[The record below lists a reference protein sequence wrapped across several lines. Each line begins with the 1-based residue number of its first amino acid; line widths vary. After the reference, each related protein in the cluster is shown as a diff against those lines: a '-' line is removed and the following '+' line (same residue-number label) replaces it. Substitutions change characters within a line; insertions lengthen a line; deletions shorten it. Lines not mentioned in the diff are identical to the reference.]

1 MNTRERFQA
10 VLNFKSPDRLPVME
24 WASWWN
30 KTIERWQT
38 EGLPVMESREVM
50 KYFNLDLHYQNWI
63 RPITVSLPQPKESG
77 KGIIE
82 TADEYLSIKKYLY
95 PLPGIEGRIWEK
107 FASEQK
113 AGNAAIWFT
122 LEGFFW
128 FPRKLLGIE
137 RHLYSYYDDPEL
149 LHLICDDLFKYHMS
163 VIEKI
168 SCFCVPDFMTFA
180 EDMSYNNGP
189 MISKEFFDV
198 FIKPYYE
205 RLVPS
210 LHEKGIKVI
219 VDSDGY
225 IEELC
230 GWFSESGV
238 DGFLP
243 LERNAGCDINSLRE
257 KYPDKIFIGAFDK
270 TVMHLGEDALRNEF
284 ERLLPAARKGGFII
298 SCDHQTPP
306 EVSLENYK
314 LYLRLFEEYSRSI

>member
-1 MNTRERFQA
+1 MNTRERFQNL
-10 VLNFKSPDRLPVME
+10 LNFKTVDRLPVIE
-24 WASWWN
+24 WASWWS
-30 KTIERWQT
+30 KTIERWQS
-38 EGLPVMESREVM
+38 EGLPPMESRETM
-50 KYFNLDLHYQNWI
+50 KYFNLDLHYQDWI
-63 RPITVSLPQPKESG
+63 RASAASLPKAQEHG

-82 TADEYLSIKKYLY
+82 SADDYLAIKEYLY
-95 PLPGIEGRIWEK
+95 PNIAVKEDRWRTL
-107 FASEQK
+107 ALEQRS
-113 AGNAAIWFT
+113 GNAAVWFS

-128 FPRKLLGIE
+128 FPRTLLGIE
-137 RHLYSYYDDPEL
+137 RHLYSFYDAPEL
-149 LHLICDDLFKYHMS
+149 LQMISDDLLKFHMS

-168 SCFCVPDFMTFA
+168 SSFCTPDFMTFA

-189 MISKEFFDV
+189 MISKELFDV

-205 RLVPS
+205 KLVPF

-225 IEELC
+225 IEKLC
-230 GWFSESGV
+230 GWFSDTGV

-257 KYPDKIFIGAFDK
+257 KYPGKIFIGAFDK
-270 TVMHLGEDALRNEF
+270 TVMHLGEKALRGEF

-306 EVSLENYK
+306 EVSLNDYK
-314 LYLRLFEEYSRSI
+314 LYLRIFDEYSRKI